1 MRPLLLACLCLSV
14 TAGATPDATP
24 YPTTNSPKGIQVQ
37 MIPDALEL
45 GIHHATL
52 NIRLNALLAP
62 ENEAKP
68 GQPTTS
74 ADGFTF
80 AINQKSVE
88 AMDRQIKPLS
98 DKGVLVTLIITTVR
112 SPDERVRKLTIH
124 PKADPVKGITMA
136 SDTVTPEGRAC
147 YKALTEFIARRWS
160 SADAKHGRAW
170 GWIVSNEVNSHHE
183 WHQMGPSTVEEVA
196 LQYEDQVRLAW
207 ESLRQHSANAR
218 IYLSLEHNWTAKN
231 HRDPLQACPGRTLLE
246 LFAKRAR
253 ERGDFDWNLAFH
265 PYPSNLRDPR
275 TWLDKVFFKDNTP
288 KVTFKN
294 LEVLTKKLATPEMLY
309 AGKPRRLSF
318 TEQGFDVTQRPDAL
332 AEQAAAYAYAWE
344 KVVRLGDAVDAF
356 HYHRHVDHSLENGL
370 RFGLWSNKPG
380 TISEPNEKR
389 PIWFLFKSAGT
400 AEWKAAAEPYLKTC
414 GLKSWDELAPK
425 TDK

>member
-1 MRPLLLACLCLSV
+1 MRPLLLAYLCLSLK
-14 TAGATPDATP
+14 AFAAPDPTP

-52 NIRLNALLAP
+52 NLRLNALLAS
-62 ENEAKP
+62 EKEAKP
-68 GQPTTS
+68 GQPTAS
-74 ADGFTF
+74 ADGFAF

-98 DKGVLVTLIITTVR
+98 DKGVVVTLIITTVR
-112 SPDERVRKLTIH
+112 SPNERIRKLTIH

-136 SDTVTPEGRAC
+136 SDTITPEGRAC

-160 SADAKHGRAW
+160 SADAKHGRVW
-170 GWIVSNEVNSHHE
+170 GWIISNEVNSHNE
-183 WHQMGPSTVEEVA
+183 WHQMGPATAEEVA
-196 LQYEDQVRLAW
+196 LQYEDQVRLAR
-207 ESLRQHSANAR
+207 ESLRQYSANAR
-218 IYLSLEHNWTAKN
+218 VYLSMEHHWTAKG
-231 HRDPLQACPGRTLLE
+231 HKDPLQACPGRTLLE

-275 TWLDKVFFKDNTP
+275 TWLDKVSFNDNTP

-318 TEQGFDVTQRPDAL
+318 TEQGFDLPDRPEGL

-344 KVVRLGDAVDAF
+344 KVLRLGDAVDAF

-380 TISEPNEKR
+380 TVSEPDQKR

-414 GLKSWDELAPK
+414 GLKSWDELNPK
-425 TDK
+425 

>member
-1 MRPLLLACLCLSV
+1 MRSLLLASLCLSV
-14 TAGATPDATP
+14 TAFAAPDPAP
-24 YPTTNSPKGIQVQ
+24 YPTTSSPKGIQVQ

-52 NIRLNALLAP
+52 NLRLNALLAS
-62 ENEAKP
+62 EKEAKP
-68 GQPTTS
+68 GQPTAS

-98 DKGVLVTLIITTVR
+98 DKGVIVTLIITTVR
-112 SPDERVRKLTIH
+112 SPNERIRKLTIH

-136 SDTVTPEGRAC
+136 ADTVTPEGRAC

-160 SADAKHGRAW
+160 SADASHGRAW

-183 WHQMGPSTVEEVA
+183 WHQMGPATAEEVA

-207 ESLRQHSANAR
+207 EALRRHSANAR
-218 IYLSLEHNWTAKN
+218 VYLSLEHNWTAKN
-231 HRDPLQACPGRTLLE
+231 NRDPLQACPGRTLLE

-275 TWLDKVFFKDNTP
+275 TWLDKVSFNDNTP

-318 TEQGFDVTQRPDAL
+318 TEQGFDVTQRPEAL

-370 RFGLWSNKPG
+370 RFGLWSNKPS
-380 TISEPNEKR
+380 TVSEPDQKR

-414 GLKSWDELAPK
+414 GLKSWDELNPK
-425 TDK
+425 

>member
-1 MRPLLLACLCLSV
+1 MRLLLLTSLCLSSM
-14 TAGATPDATP
+14 AGAAPDPTP
-24 YPTTNSPKGIQVQ
+24 YPATSSPKGIQVQ

-52 NIRLNALLAP
+52 NIRLNALLTPAK
-62 ENEAKP
+62 EAKP
-68 GQPTTS
+68 GQPTAS
-74 ADGFTF
+74 ADSFTF

-98 DKGVLVTLIITTVR
+98 DKGVVVTLIITTVR
-112 SPDERVRKLTIH
+112 SPDERIRKLTIH

-136 SDTVTPEGRAC
+136 ADTVTPEGRAC
-147 YKALTEFIARRWS
+147 YKALTDFIARRWS
-160 SADAKHGRAW
+160 AADAKHGRVW

-183 WHQMGPSTVEEVA
+183 WHQMGPATVEEVA
-196 LQYEDQVRLAW
+196 TQYEDQVRLAW
-207 ESLRQHSANAR
+207 GSLRQHSANAR
-218 IYLSLEHNWTAKN
+218 VYLSMEHHWTAKN
-231 HRDPLQACPGRTLLE
+231 NRDPLQACAGRTLLE

-275 TWLDKVFFKDNTP
+275 TWLDKVSFNDNTP

-318 TEQGFDVTQRPDAL
+318 TEQGFDLPDRPEGL

-344 KVVRLGDAVDAF
+344 KVLRLGDAVDAF

-380 TISEPNEKR
+380 TISEPDQKR

-414 GLKSWDELAPK
+414 GLKSWDELNPK
-425 TDK
+425 

>member
-1 MRPLLLACLCLSV
+1 MRPLLLATLCLSL
-14 TAGATPDATP
+14 TAFAAPDPIP
-24 YPTTNSPKGIQVQ
+24 YPTTNNPKGIQVQ

-52 NIRLNALLAP
+52 NIRLNALLTPAK
-62 ENEAKP
+62 EAKP
-68 GQPTTS
+68 GQPTAS

-98 DKGVLVTLIITTVR
+98 DKGVVVTLIITTVR
-112 SPDERVRKLTIH
+112 SPNERIRKLTIH

-160 SADAKHGRAW
+160 SADASHGRVW
-170 GWIVSNEVNSHHE
+170 GWIVSNEVNSHSE
-183 WHQMGPSTVEEVA
+183 WHQMGPATAEEVA
-196 LQYEDQVRLAW
+196 QQYEDQVRLAW

-218 IYLSLEHNWTAKN
+218 VYLSMEHNWAAKN

-275 TWLDKVFFKDNTP
+275 TWLDKVSFNDNTP

-294 LEVLTKKLATPEMLY
+294 LEVLIKKLAAPEMLY

-318 TEQGFDVTQRPDAL
+318 TEQGFDLPNRPEGL
-332 AEQAAAYAYAWE
+332 TEQAAAYAYAWE
-344 KVVRLGDAVDAF
+344 KVLRLGDAVDAF

-380 TISEPNEKR
+380 TISEPDQKR

-400 AEWKAAAEPYLKTC
+400 TEWKAAAEPYLKTC
-414 GLKSWDELAPK
+414 GLKSWDELNPK
-425 TDK
+425 

>member
-1 MRPLLLACLCLSV
+1 MRLLLLTSLCLSSM
-14 TAGATPDATP
+14 AGAAPDPTP
-24 YPTTNSPKGIQVQ
+24 YPATSSPKGIQVQ

-52 NIRLNALLAP
+52 NIRLNALLTPAK
-62 ENEAKP
+62 EAKP
-68 GQPTTS
+68 GQPTAS

-98 DKGVLVTLIITTVR
+98 DKGVVVTLIITTVR
-112 SPDERVRKLTIH
+112 SPDERIRKLTIH

-136 SDTVTPEGRAC
+136 ADTVTPEGRAC
-147 YKALTEFIARRWS
+147 YKALTDFIARRWS
-160 SADAKHGRAW
+160 AADAKHGRVW

-183 WHQMGPSTVEEVA
+183 WHQMGPATAEEVA
-196 LQYEDQVRLAW
+196 QQYEDQVRIAW
-207 ESLRQHSANAR
+207 ESLRRHSANAR
-218 IYLSLEHNWTAKN
+218 VYLSMEHNWAAKN

-275 TWLDKVFFKDNTP
+275 TWLDKVSFNDNTP

-294 LEVLTKKLATPEMLY
+294 LEVLIKKLAAPEMLY

-318 TEQGFDVTQRPDAL
+318 TEQGFDLPNRPEGL

-344 KVVRLGDAVDAF
+344 KVLRLGDAVDAF

-380 TISEPNEKR
+380 TISEPDQKR

-400 AEWKAAAEPYLKTC
+400 AEWKTAAEPYLKTC
-414 GLKSWDELAPK
+414 GLKSWDELNPK
-425 TDK
+425 

>member
-1 MRPLLLACLCLSV
+1 MQLLLLACMCISL
-14 TAGATPDATP
+14 TASAAPDPAP
-24 YPTTNSPKGIQVQ
+24 YPTTSSPKGIQVQ

-52 NIRLNALLAP
+52 NLRLNALLSP
-62 ENEAKP
+62 EKEAKP

-98 DKGVLVTLIITTVR
+98 DKGVVVTLIITTVR
-112 SPDERVRKLTIH
+112 SPIERIRKLTIH
-124 PKADPVKGITMA
+124 PKADPIKGMTMA

-147 YKALTEFIARRWS
+147 YKALTEFIAKRWS
-160 SADAKHGRAW
+160 AADAKHGRVW

-183 WHQMGPSTVEEVA
+183 WHQMGPATVEEVA
-196 LQYEDQVRLAW
+196 TQYEDQVRLAW
-207 ESLRQHSANAR
+207 ESLRQHSTNAR
-218 IYLSLEHNWTAKN
+218 VYLSMEHNWTAKN
-231 HRDPLQACPGRTLLE
+231 NRNPLQACPGRTLLE

-275 TWLDKVFFKDNTP
+275 TWLDKISFNDDTP

-294 LEVLTKKLATPEMLY
+294 LEVLTKKLVTPEMLY

-318 TEQGFDVTQRPDAL
+318 TEQGFDVTQRPEAL
-332 AEQAAAYAYAWE
+332 TEQAAAYAYAWE
-344 KVVRLGDAVDAF
+344 KVIRLGDAVDAF

-380 TISEPNEKR
+380 TISEPDQKR

-414 GLKSWDELAPK
+414 GLKSWDELNPK
-425 TDK
+425 

>member
-1 MRPLLLACLCLSV
+1 MRLLLLTSLCLSSM
-14 TAGATPDATP
+14 AGAAPDPTP
-24 YPTTNSPKGIQVQ
+24 YPATSSPKGIQVQ

-52 NIRLNALLAP
+52 NIRLNALLTPAK
-62 ENEAKP
+62 EAKP
-68 GQPTTS
+68 GQPTAS

-98 DKGVLVTLIITTVR
+98 DKGVVVTLIITTVR
-112 SPDERVRKLTIH
+112 SPNERIRKLTIH

-136 SDTVTPEGRAC
+136 ADTVTPEGRAC
-147 YKALTEFIARRWS
+147 YKALTDFIARRWS
-160 SADAKHGRAW
+160 AADAKHGRVW
-170 GWIVSNEVNSHHE
+170 GWIVSNEVNSHNE

-196 LQYEDQVRLAW
+196 TQYEDQVRLAW
-207 ESLRQHSANAR
+207 ESLRRHSANAR
-218 IYLSLEHNWTAKN
+218 IYLSMEHHWAAKN

-275 TWLDKVFFKDNTP
+275 TWLDKVSFNDNTP

-318 TEQGFDVTQRPDAL
+318 TEQGFDLPDRPEGL

-344 KVVRLGDAVDAF
+344 KVLRLGDAVDAF

-380 TISEPNEKR
+380 TISEPDQKR

-400 AEWKAAAEPYLKTC
+400 AEWKATAEPYLKTC
-414 GLKSWDELAPK
+414 GLKSWDELNPK
-425 TDK
+425 

>member
-1 MRPLLLACLCLSV
+1 MRPLLLACLSLSL
-14 TAGATPDATP
+14 TAFAAPDPTP
-24 YPTTNSPKGIQVQ
+24 YPIKSSPKGLQVQ
-37 MIPDALEL
+37 MVPDALEL
-45 GIHHATL
+45 GIHHANLNITL
-52 NIRLNALLAP
+52 NGLLSP
-62 ENEAKP
+62 EKDAKP
-68 GQPTTS
+68 GQLTAS

-80 AINQKSVE
+80 VINQKYAE
-88 AMDRQIKPLS
+88 AMDRLIKPLS
-98 DKGVLVTLIITTVR
+98 DKGVVVTLIVITYR
-112 SPDERVRKLTIH
+112 SPNERIRNLTVH
-124 PKADPVKGITMA
+124 PKADPVKGTTMA
-136 SDTVTPEGRAC
+136 ANTVTPEGRAC

-160 SADAKHGRAW
+160 ATDSTHGRVW

-183 WHQMGPSTVEEVA
+183 WHQMGPATAEEVV

-218 IYLSLEHNWTAKN
+218 IYISLEHNWAAKN

-265 PYPSNLRDPR
+265 PYPWNLRDPR
-275 TWLDKVFFKDNTP
+275 TWLDKVSFNDNTP

-318 TEQGFDVTQRPDAL
+318 TEQGFDLPQRPEGL
-332 AEQAAAYAYAWE
+332 TEQAAAYAYAWE
-344 KVVRLGDAVDAF
+344 KVVRLGDAIDAF
-356 HYHRHVDHSLENGL
+356 HYHRHVDHAHEGGL

-380 TISEPNEKR
+380 SIADPDQKR
-389 PIWFLFKSAGT
+389 PIWHLLKAADT
-400 AEWKAAAEPYLKTC
+400 PEWKAAAEPYLKTC
-414 GLKSWDELAPK
+414 GLKSWDELNPK
-425 TDK
+425 

>member
-1 MRPLLLACLCLSV
+1 MRLLLLTSLCLSSM
-14 TAGATPDATP
+14 AGAAPDPTP
-24 YPTTNSPKGIQVQ
+24 YPATSSPKGIQVQ

-52 NIRLNALLAP
+52 NIRLNALLTPAK
-62 ENEAKP
+62 EAKP
-68 GQPTTS
+68 GQPTAS

-98 DKGVLVTLIITTVR
+98 DKGVVVTLIITTVR
-112 SPDERVRKLTIH
+112 SPNERIRKLTIH

-160 SADAKHGRAW
+160 SADASHGRVW
-170 GWIVSNEVNSHHE
+170 GWIVSNEVNSHSE
-183 WHQMGPSTVEEVA
+183 WHQMGPATAEEVA
-196 LQYEDQVRLAW
+196 QQYEDQVRLAW

-218 IYLSLEHNWTAKN
+218 VYLSMEHHWTAKN
-231 HRDPLQACPGRTLLE
+231 NRDPLQACPGRTLLE

-275 TWLDKVFFKDNTP
+275 TWLDKVSFNDNTP

-294 LEVLTKKLATPEMLY
+294 LEVLIKKLAAPEMLY

-318 TEQGFDVTQRPDAL
+318 TEQGFDLPNRPEGL
-332 AEQAAAYAYAWE
+332 TEQAAAYAYAWE
-344 KVVRLGDAVDAF
+344 KVLRLGDAVDAF

-380 TISEPNEKR
+380 TISEPDQKR
-389 PIWFLFKSAGT
+389 PIWLLFKSAGT

-414 GLKSWDELAPK
+414 GLKSWDELNPK
-425 TDK
+425 

>member
-1 MRPLLLACLCLSV
+1 MRPLLLAYLCLSL
-14 TAGATPDATP
+14 TAFAAPDPAP

-52 NIRLNALLAP
+52 NLRLNALLAS
-62 ENEAKP
+62 EKEAKP
-68 GQPTTS
+68 GQPTAS
-74 ADGFTF
+74 ADGFAF

-98 DKGVLVTLIITTVR
+98 DKGVVVTLIITTVR
-112 SPDERVRKLTIH
+112 SPNERIRKLTIH

-136 SDTVTPEGRAC
+136 SDTITPEGRAC

-160 SADAKHGRAW
+160 SADASHGRAW
-170 GWIVSNEVNSHHE
+170 GWIISNEVNSHNE
-183 WHQMGPSTVEEVA
+183 WHQMGPATAEEIA

-207 ESLRQHSANAR
+207 ESLRQYSANAR
-218 IYLSLEHNWTAKN
+218 VYLSMEHHWTAKG
-231 HRDPLQACPGRTLLE
+231 HKDPLQACPGRTLLE

-275 TWLDKVFFKDNTP
+275 TWLDKVSFNDNTP

-318 TEQGFDVTQRPDAL
+318 TEQGFDLPDRPEGL

-344 KVVRLGDAVDAF
+344 KVLRLGDAVDAF

-380 TISEPNEKR
+380 TISEPNQKR

-400 AEWKAAAEPYLKTC
+400 AEWKAAADPYLKTC
-414 GLKSWDELAPK
+414 GLKSWDELNLR
-425 TDK
+425 

>member
-1 MRPLLLACLCLSV
+1 MRPLLFFCLCLCSE
-14 TAGATPDATP
+14 ASAAPDTTP
-24 YPTTNSPKGIQVQ
+24 YPATSSPKGLQVQ

-45 GIHHATL
+45 GILHANL
-52 NIRLNALLAP
+52 NIRLNALLTPAKD
-62 ENEAKP
+62 AKP
-68 GQPTTS
+68 GQPTAS

-88 AMDRQIKPLS
+88 AMDRQIKPMS
-98 DKGVLVTLIITTVR
+98 DKGVVVTLIVTTVR
-112 SPDERVRKLTIH
+112 SPDERIRKLTIH
-124 PKADPVKGITMA
+124 PKADPIKGITMA

-147 YKALTEFIARRWS
+147 YKALTEFIAQRWS
-160 SADAKHGRAW
+160 AADAKHGRVW
-170 GWIVSNEVNSHHE
+170 GWIVSNEVNAHNE
-183 WHQMGPSTVEEVA
+183 WHQMGPATAEEVA
-196 LQYEDQVRLAW
+196 IQYEDQVRLAW
-207 ESLRQHSANAR
+207 ESLRRHSANAR
-218 IYLSLEHNWTAKN
+218 VYISMTHSWTAKG
-231 HRDPLQACPGRTLLE
+231 HKDPLQACPGRTLLE

-275 TWLDKVFFKDNTP
+275 TWLDKVSFNDNTP

-318 TEQGFDVTQRPDAL
+318 TEQGFDLPDRPEGL

-344 KVVRLGDAVDAF
+344 KVQRLGDAVDAF

-380 TISEPNEKR
+380 TISEPDQKR

-400 AEWKAAAEPYLKTC
+400 AEWKATAEPYIKTC
-414 GLKSWDELAPK
+414 GLKSWDELNPK
-425 TDK
+425 

>member
-1 MRPLLLACLCLSV
+1 MRLLLLTSLCLSSM
-14 TAGATPDATP
+14 AGAAPDPTP
-24 YPTTNSPKGIQVQ
+24 YPATSSPKGIQVQ

-52 NIRLNALLAP
+52 NIRLNALLTPAK
-62 ENEAKP
+62 EAKP
-68 GQPTTS
+68 GQPTAS

-98 DKGVLVTLIITTVR
+98 DKGVVVTLIITTVR
-112 SPDERVRKLTIH
+112 SPNERIRKLTIH

-160 SADAKHGRAW
+160 SADASHGRVW
-170 GWIVSNEVNSHHE
+170 GWIVSNEVNSHSE
-183 WHQMGPSTVEEVA
+183 WHQMGPATAEEVA
-196 LQYEDQVRLAW
+196 QQYEDQVRLAW

-218 IYLSLEHNWTAKN
+218 VYLSMEHHWTAKN
-231 HRDPLQACPGRTLLE
+231 NRDPLQACPGRTLLE

-275 TWLDKVFFKDNTP
+275 TWLDKVSFNDNTP

-294 LEVLTKKLATPEMLY
+294 LEVLIKKLAAPEMLY

-318 TEQGFDVTQRPDAL
+318 TEQGFDLPNRPEGL

-344 KVVRLGDAVDAF
+344 KVLRLGDAVDAF

-380 TISEPNEKR
+380 TISEPDQKR
-389 PIWFLFKSAGT
+389 PIWLLFKSAGT

-414 GLKSWDELAPK
+414 GLKSWDELNPK
-425 TDK
+425 

>member
-1 MRPLLLACLCLSV
+1 MRLLLLTSLCLSSM
-14 TAGATPDATP
+14 AGAAPDPTP
-24 YPTTNSPKGIQVQ
+24 YPATSSPKGIQVQ

-52 NIRLNALLAP
+52 NIRLNALLTPAK
-62 ENEAKP
+62 EAKP
-68 GQPTTS
+68 GQPTAS

-98 DKGVLVTLIITTVR
+98 DKGVVVTLIITTVR
-112 SPDERVRKLTIH
+112 SPDERIRKLTIH

-136 SDTVTPEGRAC
+136 ADTVTPEGRAC

-160 SADAKHGRAW
+160 SADASHGRVW
-170 GWIVSNEVNSHHE
+170 GWIVSNEVNSHSE
-183 WHQMGPSTVEEVA
+183 WHQMGPATAEEVA
-196 LQYEDQVRLAW
+196 QQYEDQVRLAW

-218 IYLSLEHNWTAKN
+218 VYLSMEHHWTAKN
-231 HRDPLQACPGRTLLE
+231 NRDPLQACPGRTLLE

-275 TWLDKVFFKDNTP
+275 TWLDKVSFNDNTP

-318 TEQGFDVTQRPDAL
+318 TEQGFDLPQRPEGL
-332 AEQAAAYAYAWE
+332 TEQAAAYAYAWE

-380 TISEPNEKR
+380 TISEPDQKR
-389 PIWFLFKSAGT
+389 PIWLLFKSAGT

-414 GLKSWDELAPK
+414 GLKSWDELNPK
-425 TDK
+425 

>member
-1 MRPLLLACLCLSV
+1 MRLLLLTSLCLSSM
-14 TAGATPDATP
+14 AGAAPDPTP
-24 YPTTNSPKGIQVQ
+24 YPATSSPKGIQVQ

-52 NIRLNALLAP
+52 NIRLNALLTPAK
-62 ENEAKP
+62 EAKP
-68 GQPTTS
+68 GQPTAS

-98 DKGVLVTLIITTVR
+98 DKGVVVTLIITTVR
-112 SPDERVRKLTIH
+112 SPDERIRKLTIH

-136 SDTVTPEGRAC
+136 ADTVTPEGRAC
-147 YKALTEFIARRWS
+147 YKALTDFIARRWS
-160 SADAKHGRAW
+160 AADAKHGRVW

-183 WHQMGPSTVEEVA
+183 WHQMGPATAEEVA
-196 LQYEDQVRLAW
+196 QQYEDQVRIAW
-207 ESLRQHSANAR
+207 ESLRRHSANAR
-218 IYLSLEHNWTAKN
+218 VYLSMEHNWAAKN

-275 TWLDKVFFKDNTP
+275 TWLDKVSFNDNTP

-294 LEVLTKKLATPEMLY
+294 LEVLIKKLATPEMLY

-318 TEQGFDVTQRPDAL
+318 TEQGFDLPNRPEGL

-344 KVVRLGDAVDAF
+344 KVLRLGDAVDAF

-380 TISEPNEKR
+380 TISEPDQKR

-400 AEWKAAAEPYLKTC
+400 AEWKTAAEPYLKTC
-414 GLKSWDELAPK
+414 GLKSWDELNPK
-425 TDK
+425 

>member
-1 MRPLLLACLCLSV
+1 MRSLLLASLCLSV
-14 TAGATPDATP
+14 TAFAAPDPAP
-24 YPTTNSPKGIQVQ
+24 YPTTSSPKGIQVQ

-52 NIRLNALLAP
+52 NLRLNALLAS
-62 ENEAKP
+62 EKEAKP
-68 GQPTTS
+68 GQPTAS

-98 DKGVLVTLIITTVR
+98 DKGVVVTLIITTVR
-112 SPDERVRKLTIH
+112 SPIERIRKLTIH
-124 PKADPVKGITMA
+124 PKADPIKGMTMA

-147 YKALTEFIARRWS
+147 YKALTEFIAKRWS
-160 SADAKHGRAW
+160 AADAKHGRVW

-183 WHQMGPSTVEEVA
+183 WHQMGPATVEEVA
-196 LQYEDQVRLAW
+196 TQYEDQVRLAW
-207 ESLRQHSANAR
+207 ESLRQHSTNAR
-218 IYLSLEHNWTAKN
+218 VYLSMEHNWTAKN
-231 HRDPLQACPGRTLLE
+231 NRDPLQACPGRTLLE

-275 TWLDKVFFKDNTP
+275 TWLDKISFNDDTP

-294 LEVLTKKLATPEMLY
+294 LEVLTKKLVTPEMLY

-318 TEQGFDVTQRPDAL
+318 TEQGFDVTQRPEAL
-332 AEQAAAYAYAWE
+332 TEQAAAYAYAWE
-344 KVVRLGDAVDAF
+344 KVIRLGDAVDAF

-380 TISEPNEKR
+380 TISEPDQKR

-414 GLKSWDELAPK
+414 GLKSWDELNPK
-425 TDK
+425 